1 MEPQQAAMLMQLQR
15 AHQVFSSVAAIAHSR
30 QPAAPPGATM
40 LRADDNSYAFVV
52 AVNPGDARLRIARF
66 RVALASRSVTV
77 GPFTVAARN
86 ARLVPVG
93 IAPVHLSAEPA
104 PPNATPPPFRDLDGT
119 TIANARLRVVF
130 APFAG
135 ARIAEL
141 GDDKSNAATSIGLLR
156 DATDPAPPV
165 SSRDYIASYTHPLP
179 AGTFNR
185 SYRCNRLD
193 SVMTTSV
200 TCSYDA
206 PDLPRGGALFER
218 TLKLGGDTR
227 EMVVDQRFTPHTAN
241 STARLE
247 SISGFAFSPGD
258 VLLAS
263 SDNNARGFLHHGRLA
278 LLRWRAGDAAHVQTR
293 TTRGA
298 EIVTLLFARRSIEL
312 RLGVYSVRDAAEARR
327 VLNANQR

>member
-1 MEPQQAAMLMQLQR
+1 
-15 AHQVFSSVAAIAHSR
+15 
-30 QPAAPPGATM
+30 
-40 LRADDNSYAFVV
+40 LRADDNSFAFVV
-52 AVNPGDARLRIARF
+52 AVNSGDARLRVPAF
-66 RVALASRSVTV
+66 RVTLAHRRVAV
-77 GPFTVAARN
+77 GSFMVPVRGARV
-86 ARLVPVG
+86 VPVG
-93 IAPVHLSAEPA
+93 LTREATTLSSRAESRDA
-104 PPNATPPPFRDLDGT
+104 SSLATPPPFRDPDGT

-141 GDDKSNAATSIGLLR
+141 GDGKSNAATSIGLLR

-185 SYRCNRLD
+185 PYRCSRLD
-193 SVMTTSV
+193 TGMTTNV

-227 EMVVDQRFTPHTAN
+227 EVVVDERLAPHDMR

-247 SISGFAFSPGD
+247 SISGFAVTAGD
-258 VLLAS
+258 TLLAS
-263 SDNNARGFLHHGRLA
+263 SDGDARGILHRGRLA
-278 LLRWRAGDAAHVQTR
+278 VLRWHTGDVAHVQTR

-312 RLGVYSVRDAAEARR
+312 RLGVYSVRDVAEARGA
-327 VLNANQR
+327 LNANQR